1 MIDIEVQTPH
11 GNEIL
16 QLGYNNNDNPYT
28 VATQFVEEHNVY
40 IEIMEVIELVGLHVC
55 GWDCKDA
62 DEPTSYRPCSYYAEP
77 KATEAERRSISNS
90 SFPVFQYIVISSRRK
105 N

>member
-55 GWDCKDA
+55 
-62 DEPTSYRPCSYYAEP
+62 R
-77 KATEAERRSISNS
+77 
-90 SFPVFQYIVISSRRK
+90 
-105 N
+105 